1 MWIGALRRGQGK
13 GKQHDSKRD
22 TLVSWKHWLTSELT
36 AASPYPPPST
46 LERGG
51 CILPTCKRRQG
62 TTRAHV
68 PPRRGRAGSG
78 AGEGSGYPASP
89 LGPVLAGQETGVL
102 LFYKEP
108 PAGCRRHRGRCHSE
122 TGACETSCV
131 AGMLIRL
138 FIVLLRPVP
147 QSPPVSLCLK
157 GEGGSGEVTS
167 WEALGR
173 SCFRLLFFF
182 PQPGPCS
189 CRIMSCRQLP
199 WSVSSSWVPLG
210 SAQQLWQGAHAQVPP
225 VGCRAPAPGPHH
237 TLCCCRWAK
246 FPPGERD
253 FPHSGRLLLP
263 RQLPSLSW
271 HLPAEAKVHVS

>member
-1 MWIGALRRGQGK
+1 MLGK
-13 GKQHDSKRD
+13 GPATRR
-22 TLVSWKHWLTSELT
+22 V
-36 AASPYPPPST
+36 PSD
-46 LERGG
+46 LSSQG
-51 CILPTCKRRQG
+51 RRRVFCCS
-62 TTRAHV
+62 TRSLRPGDAGIGDV
-68 PPRRGRAGSG
+68 ATRRLAL
-78 AGEGSGYPASP
+78 AKP
-89 LGPVLAGQETGVL
+89 LG
-102 LFYKEP
+102 
-108 PAGCRRHRGRCHSE
+108 
-122 TGACETSCV
+122 V

-138 FIVLLRPVP
+138 FILLLRPVP

-173 SCFRLLFFF
+173 SCFRLLFL

-189 CRIMSCRQLP
+189 CRIMSCRQLS

-210 SAQQLWQGAHAQVPP
+210 SAQQLWQGAHARVPP

-263 RQLPSLSW
+263 RRLPSLSR
-271 HLPAEAKVHVS
+271 HMPAEAKVHVS